1 MADRFNKRT
10 PLVIVTALL
19 IILGFCCG
27 WVCADVLGEG
37 YVKELFTMDVT
48 LAEDAEVMDLDKLIS
63 GGGSE
68 DQYYTD
74 LPAGTSGKISTEIT
88 DFNAGRSYVSL
99 NATFYLESGKDI
111 KIQITNSP
119 SRINEANY
127 IDIQKLES
135 YQTVIDEYNKALQSF
150 EYKWETRQ
158 IRGGLFGLII
168 SAAIAAILWLI
179 RKCCRLKNTSAVL
192 FTVATVIDIALAI
205 CIPFILFY
213 LTGAI

>member
-111 KIQITNSP
+111 KIQIG
-119 SRINEANY
+119 R
-127 IDIQKLES
+127 
-135 YQTVIDEYNKALQSF
+135 
-150 EYKWETRQ
+150 
-158 IRGGLFGLII
+158 
-168 SAAIAAILWLI
+168 
-179 RKCCRLKNTSAVL
+179 
-192 FTVATVIDIALAI
+192 
-205 CIPFILFY
+205 
-213 LTGAI
+213 